1 MSGRLQKMSQ
11 NKKLDQPNNDITF
24 FSGVTN
30 FLDSLE
36 MRQKLLL
43 LLVFPIL
50 GMFSFSLFLIID
62 KAKTSNRM
70 DDLQQLTEIAAVA
83 VDMVYE
89 IQKERGLSVA
99 YISSKGKQF
108 SEEMF
113 LQREATDALINSYK
127 TNLTRFESKKIELL
141 GYQEYQAIIQI
152 NLENIIVIRKAV
164 FKLESSS
171 IDVLE
176 LYTAVNK
183 SVLGLVYHI
192 TSISP
197 NKEIARLGSSFR
209 NMLESTERLGLLRA
223 MVSLVLLENKFDQQ
237 LFRFVS
243 AVEAERQLF
252 LQQFLDISSTKLKA
266 SYRRK
271 ISSPIFTNI
280 DRILETTLN
289 NGTDVSKEN
298 LGVDVHQWFR
308 IATAGIQLMT
318 EVTDQTANMFMEK
331 VHELNVIAWHTV
343 RLNLIL
349 TLLIIIA
356 AFGFVWFISRSI
368 ISRINRLTH
377 VANHISQG
385 DWSIRIEQTAIDE
398 LGLLGHTFNKM
409 TQQVGALVEELNFQK
424 FALDEHAIV
433 STTDVRGNILYV
445 NDKFVSISGYTRDEL
460 IGKNHNLIKSD
471 EHSED
476 MYKGLWQTIASG
488 RTWHGEVK
496 NLKKEGGHYWVRA
509 TILPLM
515 NENGKPH
522 TYISIRTDITDKK
535 DQAEKLIASS
545 KKMQKQQKVSDI
557 LREIMEMGML
567 PITLDEYL
575 NRVLDII
582 LSDNLETFLLPKGS
596 IFLADNQSE
605 ELHMIT
611 HKNLFV
617 PRLTECSRLPFGK
630 CICGRV
636 AKEKKAIFVNCIDE
650 QHDVRFD
657 DMLPHGHYCL
667 PIVNEGKLLGV
678 LNIEIKEGS
687 EQEKALQ
694 EFLES
699 VTAILSLVIAQK
711 QIEEEL
717 NAAKNSAM
725 EASKTKSDFLANMSH
740 EIRTPMNAII
750 GMSHLALHTD
760 LNRKQKDYVNKI
772 YNAANAL
779 LGIIN
784 DILDFSKMEAGK
796 LEMEKTPFRLSDV
809 LDSVADL
816 ITVKA
821 REKDLELLLDIDPQ
835 VPHGVIGDPLR
846 LGQVLTNLGNNA
858 IKFTDKGEIVIR
870 VKVKE
875 MDGNN
880 LVLQFSVTDTGIGL
894 TDKQVDK
901 LFQSFSQ
908 ADASTTRK
916 YGGTGLGLT
925 ICKQLTELMG
935 GKIWVESQ
943 QGFGSS
949 FFFTALFSLASEIK
963 SLCNL
968 PKDNIRGL
976 NVLVVDDSP
985 TFLEIMKQL
994 ASSLSFCV
1002 EAASSGLE
1010 AIQMVKS
1017 RDEAKDPFKLI
1028 FIDWK
1033 MPDMDGIETSEKI
1046 QRDTSL
1052 SETPKVV
1059 MVSAY
1064 EAETIQRTKENLKID
1079 GYLTKPVTT
1088 STLLDMSMVTMGYND
1103 QQFGKSQAGN
1113 LKEFEYEPEI
1123 VINIR
1128 GAKILLIEDNE
1139 INQQIA
1145 KELLE
1150 MIPFSVVIADNG
1162 QIGIEKIQS
1171 EKFDAVLMDIQMPI
1185 MDGYEAT
1192 KKIRLDKRFDDLPI
1206 IAMTANA
1213 MAGDREKALEAGMVD
1228 HVAKPINPKKLF
1240 EALAKWI
1247 KPGER
1252 AIPDELLVKESPAD
1266 SATYPLPQLPGVDM
1280 NAGIAR
1286 LGGNRAAYL
1295 KLLQKF
1301 ATNQENAVDDIRTAL
1316 AKGDRDLAIRVAHT
1330 LKGTT
1335 GSIGAMEVSK
1345 IAKGL
1350 ERKLITD
1357 ESEPDQFYLQNIE
1370 TELATL
1376 IANIR
1381 HGLEPNGQIKSVEQD
1396 QEVELPLSKEIISH
1410 INKIQDMILE
1420 YDSETEEAIDELL
1433 GLKLNQP
1440 LKNSLLEVQK
1450 YVGQYNFDGAGEALE
1465 NLVAKNIV

>member
-1 MSGRLQKMSQ
+1 MSQ
-11 NKKLDQPNNDITF
+11 INNLCSVKDDITF
-24 FSGVTN
+24 VSCVTN

-50 GMFSFSLFLIID
+50 GMVSFSLYLVID

-70 DDLQQLTEIAAVA
+70 DNLKQLTEIAAVA
-83 VDMVYE
+83 VNMVYE

-99 YISSKGKQF
+99 YISSEGTKFKK
-108 SEEMF
+108 EMF
-113 LQREATDALINSYK
+113 SQRESTDALIKTYK
-127 TNLTRFESKKIELL
+127 STLLRFESKKIDFL
-141 GYQEYQAIIQI
+141 GYQEYQELIQS
-152 NLENIIVIRKAV
+152 NLEKVLVIRKAV
-164 FKLESSS
+164 SGFTSTP
-171 IDVLE
+171 IDVLD
-176 LYTAVNK
+176 LYTSVNK
-183 SVLGLVYHI
+183 SVLSLVYHI

-197 NKEIARLGSSFR
+197 NIEIARLGSSFR
-209 NMLESTERLGLLRA
+209 NILESTERLGLLRA
-223 MVSLVLLENKFDQQ
+223 IISLVLLEKEFDQQ
-237 LFRFVS
+237 EFRFVS

-252 LQQFLDISSTKLKA
+252 LQQFLDISSTNLKA
-266 SYRRK
+266 LYQRK
-271 ISSPIFTNI
+271 ISSPVFINI
-280 DRILETTLN
+280 DRVLETTLN
-289 NGTDVSKEN
+289 GGTDVSVDN
-298 LGVDVHQWFR
+298 IGIDVHQWFR

-318 EVTDQTANMFMEK
+318 EVTDQTAKMFMAK

-343 RLNLIL
+343 RLNIIL

-377 VANHISQG
+377 VADHISKG
-385 DWSIRIEQTAIDE
+385 DWSIRIKQTANDE

-409 TQQVGALVEELNFQK
+409 TQQVGSLVEELNFQK

-445 NDKFVSISGYTRDEL
+445 NDKFVSICGYSREEL

-471 EHSED
+471 EHPVE
-476 MYKGLWQTIASG
+476 MYKDLWKTISKG
-488 RTWHGEVK
+488 ETWHGELK
-496 NLKKEGGHYWVRA
+496 NKKKNGGHYWVRA

-535 DQAEKLIASS
+535 DQAEKLISSS

-575 NRVLDII
+575 NRVLEII

-596 IFLADNQSE
+596 IFLADNNSE
-605 ELHMIT
+605 ELNMVA
-611 HKNLFV
+611 HKNLHV
-617 PRLTECSRLPFGK
+617 PRLTECSVLPFGK

-636 AKEKKAIFVNCIDE
+636 AKNKKAIFINCVDD
-650 QHDVRFD
+650 QHDIRFD
-657 DMLPHGHYCL
+657 DMPPHGHYCL
-667 PIVNEGKLLGV
+667 PITNEGKLLGV
-678 LNIEIKEGS
+678 LNVEIKEGTKK
-687 EQEKALQ
+687 EKALQ

-717 NAAKNSAM
+717 NAARDSAM
-725 EASKTKSDFLANMSH
+725 DASKTKSDFLANMSH

-760 LNRKQKDYVNKI
+760 LNRKQKDYINKI
-772 YNAANAL
+772 YNAANSL

-796 LEMEKTPFRLSDV
+796 LEMENTPFRLSDV
-809 LDSVADL
+809 LDSVSDL

-821 REKDLELLLDIDPQ
+821 RDKDLELLLDVDPL
-835 VPHGVIGDPLR
+835 VPHGLIGDPLR

-858 IKFTDKGEIVIR
+858 IKFTDVGEIVIR
-870 VKVKE
+870 VRIKKA
-875 MDGNN
+875 DGNK
-880 LVLQFSVTDTGIGL
+880 LVLKFSVTDTGIGL
-894 TDKQVDK
+894 TQKQVAK

-935 GKIWVESQ
+935 GKIWVESKI
-943 QGFGSS
+943 GVGST
-949 FFFTALFSLASEIK
+949 FFFTSVFSISTEIK
-963 SLCNL
+963 SLCSI
-968 PKDNIRGL
+968 PTENIRGL

-985 TFLEIMKQL
+985 TFLEIMRQL
-994 ASSLSFCV
+994 ATSLSFCV
-1002 EAASSGLE
+1002 ETASSGLE
-1010 AIQMVKS
+1010 AINFVKN
-1017 RDEAKDPFKLI
+1017 RDSSNNPFKI
-1028 FIDWK
+1028 VFMDWK
-1033 MPDMDGIETSEKI
+1033 MPEMNGVDASIKI
-1046 QRDTSL
+1046 QSDSSL
-1052 SETPKVV
+1052 SKTPKII

-1064 EAETIQRTKENLKID
+1064 EAETILRSKDNFKID
-1079 GYLTKPVTT
+1079 GFLTKPVT
-1088 STLLDMSMVTMGYND
+1088 SSSLLDMSMVTMGYND
-1103 QQFGKSQAGN
+1103 HLYENSQSAD
-1113 LKEFEYEPEI
+1113 LEELSYEPEI
-1123 VINIR
+1123 VNNIR
-1128 GAKILLIEDNE
+1128 GAKILLVEDNE

-1150 MIPFSVVIADNG
+1150 MIPFIVVVANNG
-1162 QIGIEKIQS
+1162 HLGIEKIKS
-1171 EKFDAVLMDIQMPI
+1171 EKFDAVLMDIQMPV
-1185 MDGYEAT
+1185 MDGYAAT
-1192 KKIRLDKRFDDLPI
+1192 RKIRLDKQFDSLPI

-1213 MAGDREKALEAGMVD
+1213 MAGDREKALATGMVD

-1252 AIPDELLVKESPAD
+1252 DIPKEFLVREQATEL
-1266 SATYPLPQLPGVDM
+1266 ATIPLPQLPGVDM
-1280 NAGIAR
+1280 NAGVAR
-1286 LGGNRAAYL
+1286 LGGNRASYL

-1301 ATNQENAVDDIRTAL
+1301 ATNQEHAVNKIQVAL
-1316 AKGDRDLAIRVAHT
+1316 QEGDRELAIRLAHT

-1335 GSIGAMEVSK
+1335 ASIGAMELSN
-1345 IAKGL
+1345 IAKDL
-1350 ERKLITD
+1350 ELKLITD
-1357 ESEPDQFYLQNIE
+1357 QGDPEQSQLIAVADG
-1370 TELATL
+1370 LATL
-1376 IANIR
+1376 IANINYSLVPKN
-1381 HGLEPNGQIKSVEQD
+1381 HDSNQQPQD
-1396 QEVELPLSKEIISH
+1396 VELPPSQEIISH
-1410 INKIQDMILE
+1410 INKIKDMILE
-1420 YDSETEEAIDELL
+1420 YDSETEEAIDELM
-1433 GLKLNQP
+1433 GLNLSSSLN
-1440 LKNSLLEVQK
+1440 NSLQEVQK
-1450 YVGQYNFDGAGEALE
+1450 YVGQYDFDSASEALE
-1465 NLVAKNIV
+1465 TLVAKNIV